1 MEYFDRNRKGCQLNQ
16 YSKPSPTSGGPR
28 INNQILASQVRLVDE
43 NGEMI
48 GVVTRAHALERAK
61 LSSLDLVEV
70 SPNADPPVCKILDY
84 GKLRYE
90 AQKKQAE
97 LKKRQKVIEVK
108 EIQIRPGIEE
118 HDYQVKLRN
127 SHRFL
132 TDGDKVKVTLQ
143 FRGRELSRKE
153 LGIRV
158 LERIEADLNDIAKV
172 ESPPKLEGKR
182 MMMVFIPRTGAE
194 KEKV

>member
-1 MEYFDRNRKGCQLNQ
+1 M
-16 YSKPSPTSGGPR
+16 
-28 INNQILASQVRLVDE
+28 NNQILASQVRLVDE

-182 MMMVFIPRTGAE
+182 MMMVFIPRTGTE